1 MANELGQSV
10 MVVAGKN
17 GGVIVAT
24 FATVFTGIAN
34 AFEVLQPIIGGTASL
49 VCLGIA
55 YVLFRKR
62 DKLLEKEIE
71 LREAQIKEIADR
83 KDEGE

>member
-17 GGVIVAT
+17 GGVISAT
-24 FATVFTGIAN
+24 FATVFAGIAN
-34 AFEVLQPIIGGTASL
+34 TFEAVQPIIGGTTSL

-71 LREAQIKEIADR
+71 LREAQIKEIEDR
-83 KDEGE
+83 KDEG